1 VFYIYSDYVSK
12 IDTFIETHISWTFIL
27 KTWSMLGALDLSM
40 ETLEKLVKQ
49 LASLSPGTEEKL
61 RIIEMLA
68 RQGEM
73 PFSKLREAM
82 PELNRSTLYNYLD
95 DLVKGGLLKKRIV
108 HEPGKRPVSYYSVA
122 DFFIYLSPQCLLR
135 IASGADTGFVNDKF
149 YPTVKVKVVDSA
161 GNESEYHP
169 SILVR
174 DLLDAGI
181 RVEDALDAALY
192 VAENLYEGITTDE
205 IAELAAKRLAEKD
218 KSLAERFLWFLH
230 GPISVRRS
238 NGSYENWDRAKLEKE
253 IAKEWKG
260 IEKTPRELA
269 LLSRHAERC
278 IKRQSAQGAVDE
290 NYVRDVIKMVL
301 RG

>member
-1 VFYIYSDYVSK
+1 MVNVSCAG
-12 IDTFIETHISWTFIL
+12 
-27 KTWSMLGALDLSM
+27 MGM
-40 ETLEKLVKQ
+40 ETFERLAVQ

-68 RQGEM
+68 RRGEM
-73 PFSKLREAM
+73 SFSEIKHAM

-95 DLVKGGLLKKRIV
+95 DLVRGGLLKKRV
-108 HEPGKRPVSYYSVA
+108 EHEPGKRPASYYSVA

-135 IASGADTGFVNDKF
+135 IASGTGVGFVNDKF

-161 GNESEYHP
+161 GNAGEYHP

-192 VAENLYEGITTDE
+192 VAENLYEGITTEE
-205 IAELAAKRLAEKD
+205 IAKLAAKRLAEKD
-218 KSLAERFLWFLH
+218 ESLAERFLWFLH

-238 NGSYENWDRAKLEKE
+238 NGGYENWDRARLEKE
-253 IAKEWKG
+253 IVKEWKG
-260 IEKTPRELA
+260 IEKTPRELG
-269 LLSRHAERC
+269 LLSKQAERC
-278 IKRQSAQGAVDE
+278 IKRQSTGGAVDE
-290 NYVRDVIKMVL
+290 NYIRDVIKMVL